1 MDEGIHTLATNE
13 TKLDKTAF
21 NKIASLDNFDLR
33 RKDLNR
39 HSVMG
44 TEVTY
49 CDFTCAD
56 TESGTRRYQVTLIM
70 IRTDCLYI

>member
-33 RKDLNR
+33 RKDLNW

-44 TEVTY
+44 TEVTKHILRFY
-49 CDFTCAD
+49 VRRHGVRNKTLSSDAYHD
-56 TESGTRRYQVTLIM
+56 TY
-70 IRTDCLYI
+70 